1 MSQTN
6 WYNLFSQNNLYPCIV
21 PSLRNIYAS
30 PCDLISNKCQ
40 PGVWGAW
47 GPTHCPVTG
56 HFLIWVT
63 SPTLRLSV
71 PPSHGPRL
79 RSRIWWCGVRCHN
92 TDTSQSEASEARHW
106 QIRGRDGFCHHLVSR
121 VTRNNL
127 LWHSLLVTNVTQQT
141 PSPPSLLASRHKP
154 IFMIIMDLRL
164 WFVLAVLLQTLFTN
178 EEHCSTVAAHAD
190 NIHCSTA
197 VLPAEQ

>member
-40 PGVWGAW
+40 PGGVSCEGR
-47 GPTHCPVTG
+47 GDQHIEVTG

-71 PPSHGPRL
+71 PPSHGPV
-79 RSRIWWCGVRCHN
+79 SDGIWWCQVRCHN
-92 TDTSQSEASEARHW
+92 TDTSQSEAREARHW
-106 QIRGRDGFCHHLVSR
+106 PTRGQDGFCHHPVSR

-154 IFMIIMDLRL
+154 IFMIIMDMRL
-164 WFVLAVLLQTLFTN
+164 WFVLAVFI
-178 EEHCSTVAAHAD
+178 EDSVY
-190 NIHCSTA
+190 
-197 VLPAEQ
+197 